1 MHIPSASHMAYTYN
15 IFRPNDFTLMKEIY
29 SITFLNRDSLT
40 PLLFKKLAPYSY
52 LNIRNIVLVYTK

>member
-1 MHIPSASHMAYTYN
+1 MTYTYN